1 MPIFQLIISFNGL
14 DIEDFEQ
21 LEALEV
27 YLPDAYVSVIDGK
40 HRVHAL
46 IAAGSAVEASDK
58 VVHATREAVPGSQSI
73 RAQLE
78 LATISDIASLVGLN
92 RETVRLWTTGQRG
105 PGGFPDPLSTVGDR
119 IKVWAASAAYAWLK
133 EKGIP
138 CPETQ
143 PLSPEEV
150 VDVNRNLAA
159 RRVIS
164 RKPVGVVALDQ
175 WLVSRRTRDVVPVVE
190 TAPLLRTSVS

>member
-14 DIEDFEQ
+14 DIEDFGQ

-27 YLPDAYVSVIDGK
+27 CLPDAYVSVLDGQ

-46 IAAGSAVEASDK
+46 VEASSAVEASDQIL
-58 VVHATREAVPGSQSI
+58 HATRKAVPGSRSI

-78 LATISDIASLVGLN
+78 LVAISDIASLVGLN

-119 IKVWAASAAYAWLK
+119 IKIWAARAVYDWLQDQS
-133 EKGIP
+133 IP
-138 CPETQ
+138 CPETH

-150 VDVNRNLAA
+150 VDVNRNLATG
-159 RRVIS
+159 RVMS
-164 RKPVGVVALDQ
+164 GKPSAVIGLER
-175 WLVSRRTRDVVPVVE
+175 WKVSRSTRAVVPVVE
-190 TAPLLRTSVS
+190 IAPLLRKSVS